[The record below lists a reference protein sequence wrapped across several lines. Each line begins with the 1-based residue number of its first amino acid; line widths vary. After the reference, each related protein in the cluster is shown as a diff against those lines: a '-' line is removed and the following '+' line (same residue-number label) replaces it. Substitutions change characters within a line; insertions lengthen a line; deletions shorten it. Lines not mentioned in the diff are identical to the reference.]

1 MGPFTI
7 PVFERWL
14 TFDSCD
20 LVCSEEQAKIIISL
34 RPFESVQDLR
44 TRLQKKRGVS
54 VGLFEQYM
62 EVMQGYI
69 QVDRCLN
76 KCESIGKEVLDVM
89 RLWSGGHKGGELAR
103 SRTSSPEGGSQ
114 KALGLS
120 SQDTGMHIASVDA
133 AALRDMAD
141 NEMDVKKRRILK
153 SYKSEP
159 PAGLAKGVKL
169 KDYQVVGVN
178 WLNMMYD
185 RQLSCILADEMGQ
198 FGS

>member
-1 MGPFTI
+1 MSRDL
-7 PVFERWL
+7 ERNVRSSRKAHAD
-14 TFDSCD
+14 TCVS
-20 LVCSEEQAKIIISL
+20 VCSEEQAKIIISL

-76 KCESIGKEVLDVM
+76 NCDSIGKEVLNVM
-89 RLWSGGHKGGELAR
+89 RLWSGSRKGGEPGR
-103 SRTSSPEGGSQ
+103 SRTSTPENGSQ
-114 KALGLS
+114 QALGSS

-133 AALRDMAD
+133 DALRERAE
-141 NEMDVKKRRILK
+141 NEMDAKKRKILR

-159 PAGLAKGVKL
+159 PAGLAEGVKL
-169 KDYQVVGVN
+169 KEYQVVGVN
-178 WLNMMYD
+178 WLNMMHD
-185 RQLSCILADEMGQ
+185 RELSCILADEMGQ
-198 FGS
+198 